1 MKHFHWEPLVPVDP
15 RYQPS
20 SNRCRLV
27 TVSRVRQRR
36 RLCCMPLSISPFRRI
51 RSQRKFQSCRWV
63 QPFQDQEVRHRQE
76 GRIRSRK
83 VSSAMKRS
91 KEMCLSAF
99 FTVKT
104 HKIGNP
110 FRVMVSEVGT
120 WQKCL
125 GSYLLEGLRQLP
137 INDPFLVRNSTE
149 VTSS

>member
-1 MKHFHWEPLVPVDP
+1 MSDKEGGFVVCHSQQYHLSAESALKENFKVADGFN
-15 RYQPS
+15 PS
-20 SNRCRLV
+20 KTKKFALG
-27 TVSRVRQRR
+27 RR
-36 RLCCMPLSISPFRRI
+36 EESGLEKL
-51 RSQRKFQSCRWV
+51 
-63 QPFQDQEVRHRQE
+63 
-76 GRIRSRK
+76 
-83 VSSAMKRS
+83 SSAMKRS

-110 FRVMVSEVGT
+110 CRVMVSEVGT